1 MAALITADRILVGAQ
16 FQSDV
21 SQVREPFGAVTK
33 IDIQAAV
40 AAIDDWI
47 VTNAAA
53 FNNTLPTAAKTNL
66 TAAQK
71 ANLFAR
77 VLKRRYETGA

>member
-1 MAALITADRILVGAQ
+1 MAVMTSPERVLVGAQ
-16 FQSDV
+16 FQSDS
-21 SQVREPFGAVTK
+21 SQARDVLAGVLKT
-33 IDIQAAV
+33 DVQAAV

-47 VTNAAA
+47 VANAAA
-53 FNNTLPTAAKTNL
+53 FNNTLPAAAKANL

-71 ANLFAR
+71 ANLLAR